1 MPHCN
6 KEKFKN
12 NNNNNNVVN
21 NATPLNEF
29 PISTENM
36 NAFSDQISNTLSN
49 TTVQEFLQNGG
60 TAVIIAIVLVLSVC
74 LGISILLTIIGH
86 KARIKCVD
94 DPKYGFYSPLIITF
108 LILMWLG
115 NLVPPFTTAATVIGF
130 IGTIV
135 MIVLANDNCK
145 K

>member
-6 KEKFKN
+6 KKEQGQEQFSN
-12 NNNNNNVVN
+12 NNLSVNAAEAPNNN
-21 NATPLNEF
+21 
-29 PISTENM
+29 
-36 NAFSDQISNTLSN
+36 
-49 TTVQEFLQNGG
+49 TVADFWNSGG
-60 TAVIIAIVLVLSVC
+60 TTIVIAMVIVLVIS
-74 LGISILLTIIGH
+74 LGISILLTVLGH
-86 KARIKCVD
+86 KARVKCIGN
-94 DPKYGFYSPLIITF
+94 PKYGFYSPLIITF

-115 NLVPPFTTAATVIGF
+115 HLVPPVTTVVTVVGL